1 LPAYIKKYFLLLN
14 TALLLIYCYLI
25 TPVYAQN
32 SFQSLA
38 IESSL
43 TEVNLQFFWYHQFAT
58 AGFYAAD
65 EQGYFEEK
73 GLKVTFE
80 EYDPKVNI
88 IENVTSGGATFGV
101 AGTDIIKTFHQG
113 AHVKLLA
120 SYFKR
125 SPLVLITQPE
135 ITSLKQL
142 TDKTIYGQNK
152 LLYSGAIREM
162 LNLHN
167 ILPSSISTFNNGNN
181 IELFKDK
188 QISGMLAWSSNET
201 FELIQKNI
209 DFKVFNPNQF
219 GFFTQ
224 DLNLFTSESFARRNT
239 VLVNNFT
246 EAVNKGWQYALEHP
260 DEVIRLIKSKYN
272 SQNKTI
278 AALKY
283 EANETIKLIAPES
296 HPIGSIQ
303 KNKLT
308 TISENLLAYKTI
320 SKTRDID
327 ELLLE
332 AEDKTEKNTNTQL
345 LVSLGEDE
353 VKNHQQISGKNR
365 NSPNVQLKLTEE
377 EALYLANNPILKAQN
392 DMDYPPF
399 NYMLEGNPLGYSIDL
414 FRLISEMLSIEVEY
428 IQDKV
433 WSEYI
438 DLFKNKKLDIL
449 LNIADIPQRH
459 SFANFTS
466 NIGDVAT
473 FAVIRKRINID
484 VASQKNIAK
493 MRIALVEDNA
503 VNDSIRKALPEA
515 MFTLVSNIDEAL
527 KAITANQVDIYFDTG
542 AVIEYYISNN
552 FMPSLQL
559 IPVADEL
566 NIIDQKFSF
575 ATHKDNPV
583 LRNILQKAINAIPEN
598 EKIRLK
604 RKWFVQSEIQN
615 RTAVK
620 LTNEERQYLANNPIL
635 KAQTDIDYPPFNY
648 TVDGKSVGYS
658 VDLITMIA
666 DSLNIKMS
674 FIKNKPWSEYFE
686 MFKQNK
692 IDVLLNTT
700 DTESRREHARF
711 TAPYADIPNFAVVRK
726 SHEIDI
732 ASIENLSGKRVVI
745 SKGFAMNEKIKQALS
760 DSTFSTVAG
769 VIEGL
774 NAVSTNK
781 ADVYFEASVVS
792 NYHIT
797 KNLIPN
803 LKLIP
808 ISEDFKINSQKLSFA
823 THRDNELL
831 TSLIQKSLDQ
841 IPDIEKEKLKLK
853 WFGQNEIGKNSAVQ
867 LTNEEKIYIANS
879 PPIHL
884 CRLDISEGAN
894 TSIQLVDTI
903 TRDLGLKIQLSEPLS
918 WSQALN
924 ALKNHQCDLL
934 TSATKTKP
942 RLEVFNFTPP
952 YSRIKQTILTKKN
965 KMQINDLSDHLN
977 EKFAI
982 GKGNVFI
989 ALIKKEYPEI
999 NLVEVEF
1006 PIDSAKLVEE
1016 GKVFGFIADE
1026 TLQQNLINNNEL
1038 NNLKVNSQLREKF
1051 DDIQSLATRKEDV
1064 LLNSVLSKAVSAAN
1078 TSEINQLLRKVS
1090 ISTPDNLIQ
1099 FTDEEKQLLLSREV
1113 FWCVSDVTDAETWD
1127 ELMPLITKNTQ
1138 MKLAKSE
1145 KMSWSNALIGLGSG
1159 RCDILPE
1166 ITDTAERRKTM
1177 LFTPP
1182 FHQEERV
1189 IATLK
1194 QQPYI
1199 SNIED
1204 HLDKTFAL
1212 HKGDILVE
1220 QLKAEYPKLKIKLTE
1235 HQVEGLQWVQSQQVF
1250 AYIGSIADTGNTMNK
1265 YSMDN
1270 LKIAGSLPDRF
1281 NDKWGFATRKNDV
1294 ILNSIFT
1301 KLLKVTDKKE
1311 IRDVIS
1317 GLFLV
1322 KYEKGV
1328 DYTLFWQVIIIG
1340 LVILSAIVFWNR
1352 RLAKL
1357 NLQLAQ
1363 AKHETEE
1370 AQKTIIIQEKMSSL
1384 GTLTAGVAHE
1394 INNPVNFTSAA
1405 IFMMKEE
1412 IVIIKD
1418 YLKVLA
1424 GGDKADEQV
1433 LQSFEDKFAKLIDL
1447 TNTATEGSNRIKTIV
1462 QDLRLFSRLDDE
1474 QQEKITLAG
1483 ILKSTKHLVKTQY
1496 NEIEIKLDVV
1506 ADPLI
1511 NGFPAKLS
1519 QVFMN
1524 IIVNAC
1530 QAIETRKKLDKQLI
1544 GTINISLFE
1553 KNNYVYIE
1561 FKDNGCGMDEETLQK
1576 VFDPF
1581 FTTKDVGSGTGLGM
1595 AISFGIIEE
1604 QGGLIEITSV
1614 VNEGSSLIIKLPI

>member
-1 LPAYIKKYFLLLN
+1 LPTYINKCYLLLN
-14 TALLLIYCYLI
+14 TLLLLILVNSI
-25 TPVYAQN
+25 TPVYAQ
-32 SFQSLA
+32 SSSQSSVK
-38 IESSL
+38 ESSL
-43 TEVNLQFFWYHQFAT
+43 TEVNLQFYWYHQFAT

-80 EYDPKVNI
+80 EYDPKVNV
-88 IENVTSGGATFGV
+88 IENVTSGEATFGV
-101 AGTDIIKTFHQG
+101 GGTDIITSFHQG
-113 AHVKLLA
+113 AHVKLMA

-188 QISGMLAWSSNET
+188 QISGMFAWSSNET

-224 DLNLFTSESFARRNT
+224 DLNLFTSESFASKNT

-260 DEVIRLIKSKYN
+260 DAIIRLIKSKYN

-278 AALKY
+278 AALEY

-308 TISENLLAYKTI
+308 TISESLLTYKTI
-320 SKTRDID
+320 NKTRDID
-327 ELLLE
+327 ELLLDNE
-332 AEDKTEKNTNTQL
+332 SYIEGGISIELTNEEL
-345 LVSLGEDE
+345 DYLKKHPV
-353 VKNHQQISGKNR
+353 IS
-365 NSPNVQLKLTEE
+365 
-377 EALYLANNPILKAQN
+377 AQN
-392 DMDYPPF
+392 GIDYPPF
-399 NYMLEGNPLGYSIDL
+399 NYIIDGKPAGYSIDL
-414 FRLISEMLSIEVEY
+414 ISMIAKILNTKVRLI
-428 IQDKV
+428 
-433 WSEYI
+433 
-438 DLFKNKKLDIL
+438 KNKKWFEYVNLFKQKKLDVL
-449 LNIADIPQRH
+449 LNIANIPERQ

-466 NIGDVAT
+466 PIADILP
-473 FAVIRKRINID
+473 FAVVRKNEHID
-484 VASQKNIAK
+484 IATQKNIAEL
-493 MRIALVEDNA
+493 RIALLEYDA
-503 VNDSIRKALPEA
+503 VNDSIKKALPKA
-515 MFTLVSNIDEAL
+515 TFIQVKNIAEAL
-527 KAITANQVDIYFDTG
+527 KRITAKQVDIYFDIG
-542 AVIEYYISNN
+542 PVIEYNISSN
-552 FMPSLQL
+552 FMTNLQL
-559 IPVADEL
+559 IPVAEEL
-566 NIIDQKFSF
+566 NITNQKFSL
-575 ATHKDNPV
+575 ATHKDNRV
-583 LRNILQKAINAIPEN
+583 LRDILQKALNAIPEN

-604 RKWFVQSEIQN
+604 RKWFVQDEIEIG
-615 RTAVK
+615 TAVT
-620 LTNEERQYLANNPIL
+620 LTQEERQYLANNPIL

-666 DSLNIKMS
+666 NSLNIKMS
-674 FIKNKPWSEYFE
+674 YIKNKPWSEYFE
-686 MFKQNK
+686 MFKQKK
-692 IDVLLNTT
+692 IDVLLNIT

-711 TAPYADIPNFAVVRK
+711 TSPYAEIPNFAVVRK

-745 SKGFAMNEKIKQALS
+745 SKGFAMNENIKQVLS

-792 NYHIT
+792 NYQIT

-808 ISEDFKINSQKLSFA
+808 ISEDFKISSQKLSFA

-831 TSLIQKSLDQ
+831 TSIIRKSLDQ

-853 WFGQNEIGKNSAVQ
+853 WFGQNEMGIKSAVQ
-867 LTNEEKIYIANS
+867 LTNEEKTYIAKNS
-879 PPIHL
+879 PFTF
-884 CRLDISEGAN
+884 CRQSFTGRSGIDVQVFDLINRDIGIN
-894 TSIQLVDTI
+894 I
-903 TRDLGLKIQLSEPLS
+903 KLSKLMSWNDALS
-918 WSQALN
+918 
-924 ALKNHQCDLL
+924 ALKRRRCDIL
-934 TSATKTKP
+934 TAAKATNLRRKTY
-942 RLEVFNFTPP
+942 NFTPH
-952 YSRIKQTILTKKN
+952 YSRNKQGILTKKD
-965 KMQINDLSDHLN
+965 KVIISDLSDHLN
-977 EKFAI
+977 EKFAVV
-982 GKGNVFI
+982 KGNS
-989 ALIKKEYPEI
+989 LIEMLKIEYPNI
-999 NLVEVEF
+999 KLVEV
-1006 PIDSAKLVEE
+1006 DSSESAVRL
-1016 GKVFGFIADE
+1016 IE
-1026 TLQQNLINNNEL
+1026 TDQVYGYIETELFLQYLLIHNQGNNNKINGL
-1038 NNLKVNSQLREKF
+1038 LREKF
-1051 DDIQSLATRKEDV
+1051 DDIQSIATRKKDV
-1064 LLNSVLSKAVSAAN
+1064 LLNSILSKGVSAAN
-1078 TSEINQLLRKVS
+1078 KSEIHQILRQE
-1090 ISTPDNLIQ
+1090 STSTTDNLIE
-1099 FTDEEKQLLLSREV
+1099 FTDEEKQLLDTRELL
-1113 FWCVSDVTDAETWD
+1113 WCFTDYTDAETWD
-1127 ELMPLITKNTQ
+1127 ELMPLITRNTEI
-1138 MKLAKSE
+1138 KLSKSK
-1145 KMSWSNALIGLGSG
+1145 KMSWSGAFKGIQSGS
-1159 RCDILPE
+1159 CDILPE
-1166 ITDTAERRKTM
+1166 VTDTAERRKTM
-1177 LFTPP
+1177 LFTPYL
-1182 FHQEERV
+1182 HQEERV
-1189 IATLK
+1189 ITTLLH
-1194 QQPYI
+1194 QPYI
-1199 SNIED
+1199 TNIED
-1204 HLDKTFAL
+1204 HLDKTFVIL
-1212 HKGDILVE
+1212 KGDVLVE
-1220 QLKAEYPKLKIKLTE
+1220 QLKAEYPTLKMKLTE
-1235 HQVEGLQWVQSQQVF
+1235 YQIEGLQWIQNQQAF
-1250 AYIGSIADTGNTMNK
+1250 AYIGSIADTGNIINK
-1265 YSMDN
+1265 YAMDD
-1270 LKIAGSLPDRF
+1270 LKIAGTLPDRF
-1281 NDKWGFATRKNDV
+1281 NDKWAFATRKDDI
-1294 ILNSIFT
+1294 ILNSIFA
-1301 KLLKVTDKKE
+1301 KLLKVTDKKK
-1311 IRDVIS
+1311 IRKIIS
-1317 GLFLV
+1317 DQFSV

-1328 DYTLFWQVIIIG
+1328 DYTLFWQVIIIA

-1357 NLQLAQ
+1357 NLQLEQ
-1363 AKHETEE
+1363 AKYETEE

-1412 IVIIKD
+1412 IVIIKA
-1418 YLKVLA
+1418 YLKDLA

-1496 NEIEIKLDVV
+1496 NEIEITIDVV
-1506 ADPLI
+1506 ADPLF

-1530 QAIETRKKLDKQLI
+1530 QAIETRKESNEHLM
-1544 GTINISLFE
+1544 GNINISLFE

-1576 VFDPF
+1576 IFDPF

-1614 VNEGSSLIIKLPI
+1614 VNEGSSLTIKLPI